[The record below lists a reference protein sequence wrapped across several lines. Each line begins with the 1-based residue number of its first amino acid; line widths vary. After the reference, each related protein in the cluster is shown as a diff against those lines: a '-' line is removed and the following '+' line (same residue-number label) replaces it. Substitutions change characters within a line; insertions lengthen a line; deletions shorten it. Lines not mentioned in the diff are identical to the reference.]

1 MPDRTAAPDVVL
13 LAGGV
18 GGSKLAH
25 GLAAHLGERLTI
37 VVNTA
42 DDLERHGLAIWP
54 DHDTILYALAGIDD
68 RERGWGLRDETWTVI
83 EQLERLGG
91 ETWFRL
97 GDRDIA
103 THLRRTE
110 LLRAG
115 ARPTEVARR
124 LQVALGLSPRIL
136 PMTDDP
142 VRTQI
147 RSGERWLDFQDY
159 FVRLGQS
166 PEVDEVRYTGADEAR
181 ATWEVTTAIGATR
194 AIVIGPS
201 NPIVSIGPI
210 LAVAGVR
217 EALASARDRDTP
229 VLAVSG
235 IVGGKALRGPADRML
250 ASLGH
255 DPTALGV
262 ARLYAGLADVFV
274 LDSADEDLVPE
285 IESLGLR
292 ALVTDTVMTDD
303 ATRARLAG
311 DVLVAVGVA
320 AP

>member
-25 GLAAHLGERLTI
+25 GLASHLGERLTI
-37 VVNTA
+37 IVNTA

-54 DHDTILYALAGIDD
+54 DHDTILYVLAGIDD
-68 RERGWGLRDETWTVI
+68 RERGWGIRDETWTVI
-83 EQLERLGG
+83 DQLERLGA

-97 GDRDIA
+97 GDRDFA

-115 ARPTEVARR
+115 SRPTEVARR

-142 VRTQI
+142 VRTEI
-147 RSGERWLDFQDY
+147 RSGERWLEFQDY
-159 FVRLGQS
+159 FVKHRQS

-194 AIVIGPS
+194 AIIIGPS

-210 LAVAGVR
+210 LAVAGVKA
-217 EALASARDRDTP
+217 ALATARERGTP
-229 VLAVSG
+229 VVAVSG

-255 DPTALGV
+255 EPTALGV
-262 ARLYAGLADVFV
+262 ARVYQDICDVFV
-274 LDSADEDLVPE
+274 LDTADRDLVPE

-292 ALVTDTVMTDD
+292 TVVTDTVMTDD
-303 ATRARLAG
+303 AARARLGAELLG
-311 DVLVAVGVA
+311 AVGVA
-320 AP
+320 AS